1 MRQACLRGPQGAEG
15 VPDMTGPQH
24 SVQLMLL
31 RVVHQHV
38 SDMIGLGSDER
49 GRASD
54 DDGITGI
61 AVKRMLDHGRG

>member
-1 MRQACLRGPQGAEG
+1 
-15 VPDMTGPQH
+15 
-24 SVQLMLL
+24 MLL

-38 SDMIGLGSDER
+38 SDLVDLGSDER

-61 AVKRMLDHGRG
+61 AVKRMLDHDRG

>member
-1 MRQACLRGPQGAEG
+1 
-15 VPDMTGPQH
+15 MTGPQH

-38 SDMIGLGSDER
+38 SDLVDLGSDER